1 MMNWQIFSV
10 KPRIA
15 SAARHLLD
23 EGFYD
28 DAVSRTYYSMY
39 FSTVALLLTRNVRVR
54 THTGLIVRSA
64 RNLLIRELLS
74 DTTGEP

>member
-23 EGFYD
+23 ERFYD

-54 THTGLIVRSA
+54 THTGLIA
-64 RNLLIRELLS
+64 RFGQEFVDRELLN
-74 DTTGEP
+74 DTTEEP